1 MKVITGKEAVN
12 LIKSGSTVAVGGFV
26 GFGVPE
32 EILAALEEK
41 FLASGTPEKLNLVW
55 CAGIGDRGDRGMNHL
70 GHEGLVARVYAG
82 HIGLAPKLGKLIAEE
97 KVECFIVPQ
106 GVITHLLRATAGG
119 KPGVLTHVGLK
130 TYADPRVEGC
140 RANSVTR
147 GEVVELMSIGGKEWL
162 FYKALSLDVAVVR
175 GTTADT
181 RGNITM
187 EKEAL
192 FLEQISIASCV
203 KNNGGIVIA
212 QVERLTEH
220 GTLKPQ
226 QVKLPGVMV
235 DYVVVADPKNHPQ
248 GFFGPEYNPA
258 FSGETRVPLDS
269 LPAMPLN
276 ERKIC
281 ARRAAMELTPGA
293 LVNLGIGVSEG
304 VANVAAEEGVAEE
317 ITLTIESGTIAGIPA
332 GGLGIG
338 ACTNPDSIIDQA
350 YQFDFY
356 DGGGVDIAYLGL
368 AEADMHGN
376 LNVSKFGG
384 RVVGPGGFINISQN
398 AKAVIYCGTFTAGG
412 LKTSV
417 ADGKLRIDVEGKSK
431 KFIKQVEQITFSG
444 EYAASVGQKVMFV
457 TERAVFELR
466 EEGMVLTEIAPGISL
481 EKDVLAQMEFRPV
494 ISGQLREMDGRI
506 FQDRLMG
513 LKLK

>member
-1 MKVITGKEAVN
+1 MQFITGRQAAD
-12 LIKSGSTVAVGGFV
+12 LIKNGSMVVVGGFV
-26 GFGVPE
+26 GFSVPE
-32 EILAALEEK
+32 EILTAMEKK
-41 FLASGTPEKLNLVW
+41 FLAEAAPNNLHVVW
-55 CAGIGDRGDRGMNHL
+55 CAGIGDRADRGMNHF
-70 GHEGLVARVYAG
+70 GHEGMVSKIYAG
-82 HIGLAPKLGKLIAEE
+82 HIGLAPKLGRLVAEE

-106 GVITHLLRATAGG
+106 GVVVHGLRASAGG

-140 RANSVTR
+140 RANRITKGDAAELVTMNGR
-147 GEVVELMSIGGKEWL
+147 EWL
-162 FYKALSLDVAVVR
+162 FYKSLAPDVGIVR

-187 EKEAL
+187 EKEAV
-192 FLEQISIASCV
+192 FLEQASIASAV

-212 QVERLTEH
+212 QVERITEH
-220 GTLKPQ
+220 GTLNPQ
-226 QVKLPGVMV
+226 LVKLPGVMV
-235 DYVVVADPKNHPQ
+235 DYVVEASPEHHYQ
-248 GFFGPEYNPA
+248 SFIGPTYYPA
-258 FSGETRVPLDS
+258 FSGETRVPVAS

-276 ERKIC
+276 DRKIC
-281 ARRAAMELTPGA
+281 ARRAAMELAEGA

-304 VANVAAEEGVAEE
+304 VADIAAEEGIADR

-338 ACTNPDSIIDQA
+338 GSTNPDCIIDQG

-368 AEADMHGN
+368 AEADRHGN

-412 LKTSV
+412 LRTHV
-417 ADGKLRIDVEGKSK
+417 ADGRLHIDVEGKNK
-431 KFIKQVEQITFSG
+431 KFVNSVEQITFSG
-444 EYAASVGQKVMFV
+444 EYAVSVGQKVMFI
-457 TERAVFELR
+457 TERAVFVLR
-466 EEGMVLTEIAPGISL
+466 KEGMVLTEIAPGMNL
-481 EKDVLAQMEFRPV
+481 QKDILAHMDFTPV
-494 ISGQLREMDGRI
+494 IDGQLKVMDARI
-506 FQDRLMG
+506 FRDQPMG
-513 LKLK
+513 LKI